1 MVTRKICVASV
12 VVVIGIEL
20 LIGSILLF
28 ALGGD
33 LVQSNV
39 KKVQGTSF
47 SISFGNLYVSN
58 RQGMRITHRNE
69 DI

>member
-1 MVTRKICVASV
+1 MVTRKICVAAV

-20 LIGSILLF
+20 LIGSILVF
-28 ALGGD
+28 VLGGD

-47 SISFGNLYVSN
+47 SISLDNLYVSD
-58 RQGMRITHRNE
+58 RQGM
-69 DI
+69 